1 MTEDEMVEWI
11 NGMDLIEAEYI
22 KRWQEYIEE
31 LYKKDLDG
39 SDNHNGVIT
48 HLGVPSQMGLRK
60 HH

>member
-1 MTEDEMVEWI
+1 MGTIRDI

-22 KRWQEYIEE
+22 KRWQEYIKE
-31 LYKKDLDG
+31 LYKKDLDD

-48 HLGVPSQMGLRK
+48 HLGVPSQMGHRK

>member
-1 MTEDEMVEWI
+1 MGTIKDI

-22 KRWQEYIEE
+22 KRWQEYIKE
-31 LYKKDLDG
+31 LYKKDLDD

-48 HLGVPSQMGLRK
+48 HLGVPSPMGHRK